1 MLKEFQIFKAG
12 KYGESESRV
21 WTDDEVK
28 QIIDNYDYNFRRAMI
43 KLGHDGIL
51 DGEKPAVGW
60 VEDVY
65 LKNGVLYA
73 KGNFNNDD
81 IKNIKDKY
89 INVSIEV
96 TKSIQSYDLDTDKQG
111 AYLLGVA
118 LLGSSQPAVAG
129 LEPLKFSKDS
139 AVEMIGNITIDKNE
153 FQKKIN
159 FDNITP
165 NNEKDKKMEKQLE
178 EFKTQNEKLL
188 AELEEFKK
196 LDKKNQIKNFFSKNE
211 KKIVPAVKDEM
222 LQFSLDL
229 NDEQLEKFK
238 SIVEKMPEISV
249 FNNDLENT
257 EEPQNNL
264 EIDPTKEALKD
275 LEAYKAQ
282 N

>member
-1 MLKEFQIFKAG
+1 MLKDFQIFKAG
-12 KYGESESRV
+12 KYGESESRI
-21 WTDDEVK
+21 WTNDEVK
-28 QIIDNYDYNFRRAMI
+28 QIVDNYDYNFRRAMI

-60 VEDVY
+60 VKDVY

-73 KGNFNNDD
+73 KGDFNDDD

-139 AVEMIGNITIDKNE
+139 EIEMIGNITIEKSE
-153 FQKKIN
+153 FQKVKN
-159 FDNITP
+159 FDNITE
-165 NNEKDKKMEKQLE
+165 NNEKDSKMEKELE
-178 EFKTQNEKLL
+178 KFQKQNEELM
-188 AELEEFKK
+188 AE
-196 LDKKNQIKNFFSKNE
+196 
-211 KKIVPAVKDEM
+211 
-222 LQFSLDL
+222 
-229 NDEQLEKFK
+229 LEKFK
-238 SIVEKMPEISV
+238 KLEKRNQIEKFLNDNQKKIIPAIKDELLEFALDLSQDQMEKFQAIIAKMPEIQI

-257 EEPQNNL
+257 EEPENNTT
-264 EIDPTKEALKD
+264 IDPAKEALKD
-275 LEAYKAQ
+275 LEAYKKQ